1 MLENKACLI
10 GIPAVSIAYG
20 AAQLVEANA
29 LDIAR
34 VPQGGNL
41 EQRHAAEHY
50 ERGSPLLTRPV
61 EDAGA
66 TRLSEARE
74 AGFRWLGSVLGVAN
88 MIPDDARKDCRHSTP

>member
-1 MLENKACLI
+1 MLENKAYLI

-41 EQRHAAEHY
+41 ERRHAAEHY
-50 ERGSPLLTRPV
+50 ERGSPLLRVLWQMPV
-61 EDAGA
+61 L
-66 TRLSEARE
+66 R
-74 AGFRWLGSVLGVAN
+74 GF
-88 MIPDDARKDCRHSTP
+88 PRHGKPVFVG